1 MLLENIIK
9 AGEKAPNFT
18 LKDQSGADIA
28 LSDFHGKKVLL
39 SWHPLAW
46 TSVCTDQMR
55 DLERNYKRF
64 EEKGVVV
71 LGMSVDSAPSKSAWA
86 KILLL
91 NNVRILADF
100 HPLGKVA
107 KAYGVFSEE
116 YGASKRVNVLIDEKG
131 IVSWVKKYEI
141 RTLPDVEE
149 VIAQL

>member
-1 MLLENIIK
+1 MEEMIK
-9 AGEKAPNFT
+9 VAEKAPEFT
-18 LKDQSGADIA
+18 LKDQSGADVA

-55 DLERNYKRF
+55 DLERNYRRF

-107 KAYGVFSEE
+107 KEYGLFSEE
-116 YGASKRVNVLIDEKG
+116 YGASKRANVLIDEKG
-131 IVSWVKKYEI
+131 IVCWVKKYEI
-141 RTLPDVEE
+141 RTLPDIEE

>member
-1 MLLENIIK
+1 MEDIIK
-9 AGEKAPNFT
+9 IGEKAPDFT
-18 LKDQSGADIA
+18 LKDQSGADVA
-28 LSDFHGKKVLL
+28 LSDFHGKRVLL

-55 DLERNYKRF
+55 ELERNYRRF

-107 KAYGVFSEE
+107 KEYGLFSEE
-116 YGASKRVNVLIDEKG
+116 YGASKRANVLIDEKG

>member
-1 MLLENIIK
+1 MKDIIK
-9 AGEKAPNFT
+9 VGEKAPDFT
-18 LKDQSGADIA
+18 LKDQSGADVA

-55 DLERNYKRF
+55 DLERNYRRF
-64 EEKGVVV
+64 EEKDVVV

-86 KILLL
+86 KVLLI

-116 YGASKRVNVLIDEKG
+116 YGASKRANILIDEKG
-131 IVSWVKKYEI
+131 NVSWVKKYEI
-141 RTLPDVEE
+141 RMLPDVEE